1 MKFFTHFL
9 LSFFL
14 LGHAFGLEV
23 PNLTGPVVDLAQIY
37 SSEEA
42 IQLSNLCQQLVQK
55 GGPQFQVL
63 TVPSLEGAAI
73 EDFSIQVG
81 EKWKLGSKEKG
92 NGILLTI
99 STGDRKMRIEVGQG
113 IEGEITDVES
123 YEYIQ
128 KILKPAFKKQRFYDG
143 TGTVIL
149 LVAKKFNIELE
160 SNIRPV
166 RSSLNNRSM
175 SSGQLIFFVIILVIM
190 SLIGRIFGSP
200 YRRTS
205 YYNGHYYDPTGGS
218 SYRSSGSSWGGGGGG
233 FSGGGSSGDW

>member
-1 MKFFTHFL
+1 MKFLIFFA

-23 PNLTGPVVDLAQIY
+23 PNLTSPVVDLAQIY

-42 IQLSNLCQQLVQK
+42 NQLSQLCQQLVSK

-63 TVPSLEGAAI
+63 TVPSLEGMAI
-73 EDFSIQVG
+73 EDFSIKVG
-81 EKWKLGSKEKG
+81 EKWKLGSKDKG

-123 YEYIQ
+123 FEYIQ
-128 KILKPAFKKQRFYDG
+128 KVLKPAFKKQRFYDG

-149 LVAKKFNIELE
+149 LVAKKFNIELS
-160 SNIRPV
+160 SNIRQVHSAYSQRQMGP
-166 RSSLNNRSM
+166 
-175 SSGQLIFFVIILVIM
+175 GQLIFFIIILVAI
-190 SLIGRIFGSP
+190 SLFGRIFGSP
-200 YRRTS
+200 YRRSS
-205 YYNGHYYDPTGGS
+205 YYNGHYYDPNSGS